1 MNEYELLYYYRLNPT
16 ATFVVLEDEFR
27 NLIYSAIH
35 QVCFNFKKVCFTIE
49 DLYQEGLLAMMNALE
64 GYRVNS
70 EATFSSY
77 LFRCVLSSSRLV
89 MRKHRSLSFGLLDR
103 SYSLSF
109 PLSIDESITLID
121 VIAEEKVWYQPE
133 QMAYF
138 EELYDDVMLIINS
151 LTNQERQI
159 FELRNSGYSYQRIA
173 DVLGLS
179 TKKVDNVLQ
188 KMRRLVK
195 A

>member
-1 MNEYELLYYYRLNPT
+1 MNDYELLYYYRLNPT